1 MQKRSRGRPPLETP
15 RQLLVAVA
23 RVMLQRKVT
32 RWRAA
37 CIVASSRE
45 GKSFY
50 TSRTIAEDSLSRRL
64 NDAFAR
70 DAKSL
75 LAAAGRI
82 LEIQRRYDGAL
93 ADLQAAL
100 SRGETPL
107 LATATGGAL
116 GAWRDAAKAAQS
128 VQHGVA
134 ALGAGPPEQR
144 LMEQAIRQERE
155 AQRLAEQAIRHAR
168 ETLAPSYHSYLFTS
182 MRTK

>member
-15 RQLLVAVA
+15 RQLLVAVG
-23 RVMLQRKVT
+23 RVMLERKVT

-75 LAAAGRI
+75 LAAAGRS
-82 LEIQRRYDGAL
+82 LEFQRRYDA
-93 ADLQAAL
+93 AVAEFQAAR
-100 SRGETPL
+100 SRGETPRWMEV
-107 LATATGGAL
+107 TGAL
-116 GAWRDAAKAAQS
+116 TAHMTPGMKAALEAMERQTRTGLAS
-128 VQHGVA
+128 FVA
-134 ALGAGPPEQR
+134 VTQEERAIEKAK
-144 LMEQAIRQERE
+144 QAERE
-155 AQRLAEQAIRHAR
+155 WHSWGERLTAAH
-168 ETLAPSYHSYLFTS
+168 HSGLFTS